1 MYKNVKSFVQRLNF
15 NPASPFCRRPRVRQL
30 RRDIDALMASRRQRP
45 LPLQR
50 LRPLLQDE
58 RPKPSADQTETETG
72 KRRQQN
78 SLIGLVICFNSRIFH
93 FLFSF
98 FFHFPVIRSARGDYM
113 CQLQDDNDDAL
124 ATEPERGAGV
134 QRLRTLLQTP
144 QRK

>member
-1 MYKNVKSFVQRLNF
+1 MYKNVEPLVQRLNF

-30 RRDIDALMASRRQRP
+30 RRDIDAFVAERRQRP

-50 LRPLLQDE
+50 LRSLLQDE

-78 SLIGLVICFNSRIFH
+78 SLIGLVICLNSRIFH

-98 FFHFPVIRSARGDYM
+98 FPFSSHPLGARGLYVPTARRQRRRFGDGTRTASR
-113 CQLQDDNDDAL
+113 CATL
-124 ATEPERGAGV
+124 ADST
-134 QRLRTLLQTP
+134 TNSTT
-144 QRK
+144 